1 MVMIESTGYQ
11 RGIRRLIRLRW
22 IASAGVLGGLAI
34 AATQRPELGLTP
46 ALFVAL
52 LIPLSNL
59 AHLILARKPL
69 SARSLLLAQF
79 VSDLVLLTALLG
91 TLGGVDGPSIWLWLF
106 HVLLA
111 ALLLERRDALVV
123 SGLAVALMG
132 SLATLQVLGAPFP
145 LRGHA
150 IYSSLLGIQPALAE
164 SSPLILGQVAMLVV
178 AVTVVLVLV
187 MPIRLES
194 RDYEARLKEGERKA
208 RDQAELLDNILDN
221 MGAMMMV
228 IDSQHRM
235 TWVNRLTG
243 VRFPAMTVGQVRR
256 CYDPAEPMG
265 GDDVPPC
272 PSCHALETEK
282 PFVGDY
288 TLAVG
293 SGEPHVLRVYATP
306 FRADETKDGLHVV
319 ELIVDVTGERKNEAA
334 LLEARKTAAIAR
346 VTAGVAHELNTPLAS
361 LAAGLWSLD
370 RAVEKCGC
378 AKDEKEHRVTSLL
391 HDLSEQ
397 TKRCQDVI
405 ESMLGFTRQARS
417 RLDATEVDEVVRHAL
432 KDLATRRDISA
443 VEVVMENAAS
453 GLPAVRCDPEHLRL
467 VLVGVLTNAVDAVLD
482 AKRNKARVRISL
494 RGIPSGEFVEIHVID
509 NGLGIPE
516 DAMDRIFEP
525 FFTTK
530 PVGKGSG
537 LGLSVAR
544 GLLTNMGGE
553 ISLRSDPGKGAEVII
568 LLRTDVLKPT
578 DAAGVVHRA

>member
-22 IASAGVLGGLAI
+22 IASAGVLGALAF
-34 AATQRPELGLTP
+34 ATQSTDLVLTP
-46 ALFVAL
+46 ALVVAL

-59 AHLILARKPL
+59 AHLILARKAF
-69 SARSLLLAQF
+69 SARFLLLTQF

-123 SGLAVALMG
+123 SGLAITLMG
-132 SLATLQVLGAPFP
+132 GLATLQAIGAPFP
-145 LRGHA
+145 IRGHA
-150 IYSSLLGIQPALAE
+150 VYSAVLGISPALAD
-164 SSPLILGQVAMLVV
+164 SVPLILGQVVMLVV

-187 MPIRLES
+187 IPIREES
-194 RDYEARLKEGERKA
+194 RDYEARLKDGEKKA

-228 IDSQHRM
+228 IDAEHRL
-235 TWVNRLTG
+235 TWVNRLVG
-243 VRFPAMTVGQVRR
+243 AKFPAMAVGTVRR

-265 GDDVPPC
+265 GDAVPPC
-272 PSCHALETEK
+272 PSCYVLESEK
-282 PFVGDY
+282 PYVGDY
-288 TLAVG
+288 TLATAG
-293 SGEPHVLRVYATP
+293 GESHVLRVYATP
-306 FRADETKDGLHVV
+306 FRADETPKGLHAV
-319 ELIVDVTGERKNEAA
+319 ELIVDVTAERKNEAA
-334 LLEARKTAAIAR
+334 LLEAQKTSAIAR

-361 LAAGLWSLD
+361 LAAGLWSLE
-370 RAVEKCGC
+370 RAIGKCGI
-378 AKDEKEHRVTSLL
+378 AEGDERNRVTTLFR
-391 HDLSEQ
+391 DLSEQ
-397 TKRCQDVI
+397 TKRCQGVI

-432 KDLATRRDISA
+432 KDLATRRDIST
-443 VEVVMENAAS
+443 VEVVMENAAP
-453 GLPAVRCDPEHLRL
+453 GLPAVRCDPEHVRL

-482 AKRNKARVRISL
+482 AKRSKARVRIGVRS
-494 RGIPSGEFVEIHVID
+494 IPGSEWVEIHVID
-509 NGLGIPE
+509 NGLGISA
-516 DAMDRIFEP
+516 DVMDRIFEP

-530 PVGKGSG
+530 PIGKGAG

-544 GLLTNMGGE
+544 GLLANMGGE

-568 LLRTDVLKPT
+568 LLRADVLKPT
-578 DAAGVVHRA
+578 DSTRADHRV